1 MSWHPPCHPM
11 APKAWAKGAGTPAF
25 LSRFQVPDLTA
36 FHSTWSSP
44 LEGSAMTF
52 LVWISFSTCT
62 CDSLSGSAGPRLD
75 APAQIT

>member
-44 LEGSAMTF
+44 LEGTALTF
-52 LVWISFSTCT
+52 LVWIS
-62 CDSLSGSAGPRLD
+62 PRAHVTHFLVLQ
-75 APAQIT
+75 APG